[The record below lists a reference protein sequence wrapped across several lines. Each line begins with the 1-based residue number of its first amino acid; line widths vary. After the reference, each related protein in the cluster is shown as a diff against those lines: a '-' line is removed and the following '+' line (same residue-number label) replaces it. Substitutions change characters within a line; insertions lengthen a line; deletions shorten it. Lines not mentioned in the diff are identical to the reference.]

1 MEYMILDDYGNLI
14 SRENFAIV
22 IPDITQS
29 TFRTSKTMIDKAIM
43 KREDVLKWK
52 EVKQQ
57 YGWNYRVFEF
67 KEGKLCNMEILAK
80 FE

>member
-1 MEYMILDDYGNLI
+1 MEYMILDYEGQLI
-14 SRENFAIV
+14 ARKNFHRV
-22 IPDITQS
+22 IPDVVQPA
-29 TFRTSKTMIDKAIM
+29 FNTSEAMINEAKM
-43 KREDVLKWK
+43 NKEDVLKWK

-67 KEGKLCNMEILAK
+67 KERKFYNMQILAK